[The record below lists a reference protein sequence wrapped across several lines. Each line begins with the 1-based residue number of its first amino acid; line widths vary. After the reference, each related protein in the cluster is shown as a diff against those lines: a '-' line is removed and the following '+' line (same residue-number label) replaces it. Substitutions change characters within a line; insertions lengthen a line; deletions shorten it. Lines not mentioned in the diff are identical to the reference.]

1 MLRERNQTFKLM
13 FIGLDIVLSLISY
26 VAAVVLHFYVLSP
39 EQRQFVVP
47 SLLFRGAGEAAAPGA
62 GSGSVYAVPGSA
74 ADFVGPLTVADDF
87 AFWMTYLYLGA
98 FVCIAQVIVFIA
110 TDLYHPRR
118 GTNLLKEVIGI
129 TRGVGLNILIVVAL
143 LFFYRGT
150 SFSRLVILYNAIIAI
165 AVISVGHFLFRI
177 FLGRLRSRGYNTRN
191 VLILGSGKI
200 AARFIEILKRHAI
213 FGYRIVGVLGPKKGA
228 ASELRDL
235 IRGNLRD
242 LKKSARELNPD
253 LIVYAMPLEPE
264 RLDQV
269 IEFVDQEGMDCRI
282 VPDVMELITS
292 RARLEDMDGMP
303 LLTIRDIP
311 LKNGYNAF
319 LKRTFDIVVSAT
331 ALLLAS
337 PIYILL
343 PILIKLESRGPV
355 FFSQE
360 RVGLDRKLFKVY
372 KFRSMVVQTSQSSDT
387 TWGSKQD
394 ARVTRLGKFL
404 RKSSLD
410 EIPQIWNVLK
420 GDMSIVGPR
429 PERPHFVEQFKERY
443 ADVHYMRRH
452 SVKSGITGWAQI
464 QGYRGD
470 TSIAKRAE
478 ADIYYIENWSFW
490 LDIIIVLKTIPALVS
505 SPGE

>member
-13 FIGLDIVLSLISY
+13 FIGLDIVLASFSY
-26 VAAVVLHFYVLSP
+26 FAAVILHFYVVSP

-47 SLLFRGAGEAAAPGA
+47 SVTFGKNT
-62 GSGSVYAVPGSA
+62 Y
-74 ADFVGPLTVADDF
+74 ADFAAQVIRFDEAS
-87 AFWMTYLYLGA
+87 FWMTYLYLGV
-98 FVCIAQVIVFIA
+98 FVCVAQVIVFIA

-118 GTNLLKEVIGI
+118 GTNLLKELIGI
-129 TRGVGLNILIVVAL
+129 SRGVGLNILIVVAL

-150 SFSRLVILYNAIIAI
+150 SFSRLVIVYNAVITVV
-165 AVISVGHFLFRI
+165 VISVGHYLFRI

-191 VLILGSGKI
+191 VLILGTGNV
-200 AARFIEILKRHAI
+200 ATRFFQILKRHTI
-213 FGYRIVGVLGPKKGA
+213 FGYRVVGMIGPKSKTDPEIKPLIKG
-228 ASELRDL
+228 
-235 IRGNLRD
+235 GLRD
-242 LKKSARELNPD
+242 LKKVARKLNPD
-253 LIVYAMPLEPE
+253 LIVYAMQMDLKQ
-264 RLDQV
+264 LDDV
-269 IEFVDQEGMDCRI
+269 IEFADQEGMDCRI
-282 VPDVMELITS
+282 VPDVMELITA

-303 LLTIRDIP
+303 LLTIREIP

-319 LKRTFDIVVSAT
+319 IKRLFDIVVAAT
-331 ALLLAS
+331 VMILAS
-337 PIYILL
+337 PFYILMPL
-343 PILIKLESRGPV
+343 LIKLDSRGPV
-355 FFSQE
+355 FFSQD
-360 RVGLDRKLFKVY
+360 RVGLDRKTFRVW
-372 KFRSMVVQTSQSSDT
+372 KFRTMVVQTEGRSDT

-410 EIPQIWNVLK
+410 EMPQIWNVLI

-470 TSIAKRAE
+470 TSISKRAE

-490 LDIIIVLKTIPALVS
+490 LDLMIVIKTLPALIKN
-505 SPGE
+505 PGE

>member
-13 FIGLDIVLSLISY
+13 FIGLDIVLVAISY
-26 VAAVVLHFYVLSP
+26 FAAVILHFYIISP

-47 SLLFRGAGEAAAPGA
+47 SVTFGANT
-62 GSGSVYAVPGSA
+62 Y
-74 ADFVGPLTVADDF
+74 ADFAAQVIKFDEVS
-87 AFWMTYLYLGA
+87 FWMTYLYLGI

-118 GTNLLKEVIGI
+118 GTNLLKELIGI
-129 TRGVGLNILIVVAL
+129 SRGVGLNILIVVAL

-150 SFSRLVILYNAIIAI
+150 SFSRLVIVYNAVITVV
-165 AVISVGHFLFRI
+165 VISVGHYLFRI

-191 VLILGSGKI
+191 VLILGTGTV
-200 AARFIEILKRHAI
+200 AARFYQILKRHAI
-213 FGYRIVGVLGPKKGA
+213 FGFRVVGLLGPKTKSDPEIRPLIKGGQ
-228 ASELRDL
+228 RDF
-235 IRGNLRD
+235 
-242 LKKSARELNPD
+242 KKIARKLNPD
-253 LIVYAMPLEPE
+253 LIVYAMPMDLKL
-264 RLDQV
+264 LDDV
-269 IEFVDQEGMDCRI
+269 IEFADQEGMDCRI
-282 VPDVMELITS
+282 VPDVTELITA

-303 LLTIRDIP
+303 LLTIREVP

-319 LKRTFDIVVSAT
+319 IKRLFDIVVAGT
-331 ALLLAS
+331 VIILAAPFYLLM
-337 PIYILL
+337 PLL
-343 PILIKLESRGPV
+343 IRLDSRGPV
-355 FFSQE
+355 FFSQD
-360 RVGLDRKLFKVY
+360 RVGLDRKTFRVW
-372 KFRSMVVQTSQSSDT
+372 KFRTMVVQEEGRSDT
-387 TWGSKQD
+387 TWGSKTD

-410 EIPQIWNVLK
+410 EMPQIWNVLV

-490 LDIIIVLKTIPALVS
+490 LDLMIVIKTLPALIKN
-505 SPGE
+505 PGE

>member
-26 VAAVVLHFYVLSP
+26 VSAVVLHFYILSP

-47 SLLFRGAGEAAAPGA
+47 SLLFNGEGESAGNSGDGLALSSAGA
-62 GSGSVYAVPGSA
+62 V
-74 ADFVGPLTVADDF
+74 DFVGPMAAIDDF

-118 GTNLLKEVIGI
+118 GTNLLKEIIGI

-143 LFFYRGT
+143 LFFYRGA

-165 AVISVGHFLFRI
+165 AIISVGHYLFRI

-191 VLILGSGKI
+191 VLILGSGNV
-200 AARFIEILKRHAI
+200 AVRFIEILKRHAI

-228 ASELRDL
+228 APELRGK
-235 IRGNLRD
+235 IQGSLRD
-242 LKKSARELNPD
+242 LKKVARKLNPD
-253 LIVYAMPLEPE
+253 LIVYAMPLEPGQ
-264 RLDQV
+264 LDQV

-319 LKRTFDIVVSAT
+319 LKRSFDILVST
-331 ALLLAS
+331 VALILAS

-355 FFSQE
+355 FFAQE
-360 RVGLDRKLFKVY
+360 RVGLDRKLFNVY

-394 ARVTRLGKFL
+394 ARVTRLGKFM
-404 RKSSLD
+404 RKTSLD

-429 PERPHFVEQFKERY
+429 PERPHFVEQFKETY

-490 LDIIIVLKTIPALVS
+490 LDIIIVLKTVPALIQ

>member
-13 FIGLDIVLSLISY
+13 FIGLDIVL
-26 VAAVVLHFYVLSP
+26 AVVSYSMAVILHFYIISP

-47 SLLFRGAGEAAAPGA
+47 SVVFGKNT
-62 GSGSVYAVPGSA
+62 Y
-74 ADFVGPLTVADDF
+74 ADFAARMIQFDE
-87 AFWMTYLYLGA
+87 ASFWMTYLYLGT
-98 FVCIAQVIVFIA
+98 FICVSQVIVFIA

-118 GTNLLKEVIGI
+118 GTNLLKELIGI
-129 TRGVGLNILIVVAL
+129 SRGVGLNILIVVAL

-150 SFSRLVILYNAIIAI
+150 SFSRLVIVYNAVITVI
-165 AVISVGHFLFRI
+165 VISVGHYLFRI

-191 VLILGSGKI
+191 VLILGTGNV
-200 AARFIEILKRHAI
+200 AARFYQILKRHAI
-213 FGYRIVGVLGPKKGA
+213 FGYRVVGLLGPKAKTDPEIRPLIKG
-228 ASELRDL
+228 
-235 IRGNLRD
+235 NFRD
-242 LKKSARELNPD
+242 LKRIARSLNPD
-253 LIVYAMPLEPE
+253 LIVYAMPMDLKQ
-264 RLDQV
+264 LDDV

-282 VPDVMELITS
+282 VPDVMELITA

-303 LLTIRDIP
+303 LLTIREVP

-319 LKRTFDIVVSAT
+319 IKRLFDIIVAAT
-331 ALLLAS
+331 VLILAA
-337 PIYILL
+337 PFYLIMPL
-343 PILIKLESRGPV
+343 LIKLDSSGPV
-355 FFSQE
+355 LFSQE
-360 RVGLDRKLFKVY
+360 RVGLDRKIFRVW
-372 KFRSMVVQTSQSSDT
+372 KFRTMVVQNEGSSNT

-410 EIPQIWNVLK
+410 EMPQIWNVLI

-470 TSIAKRAE
+470 TSISKRAE

-490 LDIIIVLKTIPALVS
+490 LDLMIVIKTVPALIK